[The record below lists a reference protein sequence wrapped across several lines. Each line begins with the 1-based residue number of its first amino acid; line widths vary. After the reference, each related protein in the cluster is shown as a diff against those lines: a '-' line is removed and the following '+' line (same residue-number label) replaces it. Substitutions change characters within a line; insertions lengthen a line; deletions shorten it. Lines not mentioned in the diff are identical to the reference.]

1 MQNRQAA
8 SRPSI
13 YYFHPALGGAM
24 AGWPRHLDRC
34 GAMGFS
40 HLLLAPLFRPGRSG
54 NIFLTADHD
63 ACHPGLQ
70 ARAPA
75 GSQLRTLAEDCHRRG
90 MKLWLDLVLDRVA
103 REARVVA
110 EHPRWFAAGG
120 EDPLPDPRNIIRTSQ
135 AASFHYGNGAG
146 GEIVDWWKTRIGDW
160 LEAGVDG
167 FRIDQPQTI
176 PPHLLKELISAAK
189 ARHPDCRFIAWT
201 PGLKAEQI
209 AGLKDCG
216 IDFTVAST
224 CWWDFRSDWFLQE
237 QDHLAAVA
245 PPLALAEAP
254 FTHRLAE
261 QFASSDA
268 LERGYRRTIEF
279 CASDGNGWLMPMGF
293 EFGSALPLETMRADP
308 AAFDRQEQ
316 SGNIRLIDEIAAAN
330 AAARKRFDGR
340 PVRWRILSAP
350 NAPVFAE
357 VSETGET
364 ATLRLVNA
372 EAQLS
377 QNADI
382 ALLLSRAGRAWS
394 LKEKSPGGS
403 SPGGNSSGPIHLQP
417 AEVLLL
423 DLTPANLVKLA
434 TPQSKRQAV
443 AAAKTPR
450 VAITH
455 IAPTVEG
462 GDYPAKCVVGQ
473 RVAVEADIFSD
484 GHGELAADLLWR
496 AVDEAGWRRVPM
508 KFLGNDHWTAQFRPE
523 RVGDHL
529 FTIEAWRDDFA
540 SLQHGSLKKRD
551 AGIPIE
557 LELQEMSAYLDRHV
571 PSPAERGVVVGEFVA
586 KLHRA
591 KPEEHRDL
599 LLSQEAVAA
608 LREVVPEETRIRH
621 QPAIPLTV
629 DRGAAL
635 FSSWYEIFPRSMSGS
650 KARHGT
656 FDDVIAQL
664 PRIEAMGFDT
674 LYFTPIHPI
683 GKVNR
688 KGKNNNTRCEPGE
701 VGSPYAIGSDE
712 GGHDAIHPELGT
724 IADFRR
730 MRDAAAERGLEI
742 ALDFAI
748 QCAPD
753 HPWLKEHPE
762 WFAWR
767 PDGTIAYAENP
778 PKKYE
783 DIVNVDFYAP
793 GAVPGLWLAL
803 RDIFLFWRME
813 GVRTFRVD
821 NPHTKPL
828 PFWRWVIADIRARFP
843 DTIFLSEAFTRP
855 QVMYELA
862 KVGFSQSYTYF
873 TWRNTKPELESYLT
887 ELAEGPPKDFFR
899 PHFFVNTPDINP
911 YFLQRS
917 GRAGFLIRAGLAAT
931 MSGLWGVYS
940 GFELCEGTPLPGR
953 EEYLDS
959 EKYEIRE
966 WDWNRPGNITAEITQ
981 LNRIR
986 RRNPALQTHLG
997 IRFITASNENITAF
1011 IKSTPERDNVILVAI
1026 NLDPFH
1032 TQEAWIE
1039 IPLWEWSLPDHAGID
1054 VEDLTGGRKFR
1065 WQGKSGSIRL
1075 DPYELPYFI
1084 WRIAVPSGDRSP
1096 GVPG

>member
-1 MQNRQAA
+1 MQNRQTA

-13 YYFHPALGGAM
+13 YYFHPAVGGEL
-24 AGWPRHLDRC
+24 AGWSRHLDRC
-34 GAMGFS
+34 SAMGFS
-40 HLLLAPLFRPGRSG
+40 HLLLAPLFQPGRSG

-63 ACHPGLQ
+63 SLHPAL
-70 ARAPA
+70 RANGRA
-75 GSQLRTLAEDCHRRG
+75 LSQLRNLAEDCHRRG
-90 MKLWLDLVLDRVA
+90 MQLWLDLVLDRVA

-110 EHPRWFAAGG
+110 EHPGWFVGGG
-120 EDPLPDPRNIIRTSQ
+120 EDPLPDPRSIIRTSQ
-135 AASFHYGNGAG
+135 AASFHYGNGAS
-146 GEIVDWWKTRIGDW
+146 GEILAWWKTRIQEW
-160 LEAGVDG
+160 LAAGIDG
-167 FRIDQPQTI
+167 FRLDQPQTL
-176 PPHLLKELISAAK
+176 PPHLLKELIAGAK
-189 ARHPDCRFIAWT
+189 ATHPDCRFVAWT
-201 PGLKAEQI
+201 PGFTAEQI

-216 IDFTVAST
+216 VDFTVAST
-224 CWWDFRSDWFLQE
+224 CWWDFKSDWFPAEQE
-237 QDHLAAVA
+237 KLAAVA
-245 PPLALAEAP
+245 PPLAMAEAP
-254 FTHRLAE
+254 FARRLAE

-268 LERGYRRTIEF
+268 LERGYRRSIAF
-279 CASDGNGWLMPMGF
+279 CASDGQGWLMPMGF
-293 EFGSALPLETMRADP
+293 EFGSALPLETARADP
-308 AAFDRQEQ
+308 EGFARQET
-316 SGNIRLIDEIAAAN
+316 SSNIRLIDEIAAAN
-330 AAARKRFDGR
+330 ARARKLFDGKA
-340 PVRWRILSAP
+340 VRWRVLSAP

-357 VSETGET
+357 VCETGE
-364 ATLRLVNA
+364 AGTLRLVNA
-372 EAQLS
+372 ENSLV
-377 QNADI
+377 QNADL
-382 ALLLSRAGRAWS
+382 ALLLARSGRAWT
-394 LKEKSPGGS
+394 LREKPQGFDGTQL
-403 SPGGNSSGPIHLQP
+403 HLQP

-423 DLTPANLVKLA
+423 ELTPAAAVKLPA
-434 TPQSKRQAV
+434 PQSKRQAL

-455 IAPTVEG
+455 IAPAVEG
-462 GDYPAKCVVGQ
+462 GDYPAKRVVGE
-473 RVAVEADIFSD
+473 RIAVEADIFSD

-496 AVDEAGWRRVPM
+496 AADETEWRRVPM
-508 KFLGNDHWTAQFRPE
+508 KFLGNDHWIAHFRAE

-540 SLQHGSLKKRD
+540 SLQHGTLKKRD
-551 AGIPIE
+551 AGIAIA
-557 LELQEMSAYLDRHV
+557 LELQEMSTFLDRHV
-571 PSPAERGVVVGEFVA
+571 PPPAERGEAVKGFMA

-591 KPEEHRDL
+591 KKDERRDI
-599 LLSQEAVAA
+599 LLSKEAVAA
-608 LREVVPEETRIRH
+608 LRDVPVAESRIRH
-621 QPAIPLTV
+621 QPALPLTV

-635 FSSWYEIFPRSMSGS
+635 FSSWYEIFPRSMSGTPE
-650 KARHGT
+650 RHGT
-656 FDDVIAQL
+656 FDDVIAHL
-664 PRIEAMGFDT
+664 PRIAAMGFDT
-674 LYFTPIHPI
+674 LYFPPIHPI
-683 GKVNR
+683 GRVNR
-688 KGKNNNTRCEPGE
+688 KGKNNNTKSQPGE
-701 VGSPYAIGSDE
+701 PGSPYAIGSEE

-724 IADFRR
+724 IEDFRR
-730 MRDAAAERGLEI
+730 MRDAAAEYGLEI

-803 RDIFLFWRME
+803 RDIFLYWRQE
-813 GVRTFRVD
+813 GVRSFRVD

-828 PFWRWVIADIRARFP
+828 PFWRWVIADIRARYP
-843 DTIFLSEAFTRP
+843 DTVFLSEAFTRP

-887 ELAEGPPKDFFR
+887 ELADGPPKDFFR

-931 MSGLWGVYS
+931 MSGLWGVYN
-940 GFELCEGTPLPGR
+940 GFEFCEGAPLPGK

-959 EKYEIRE
+959 EKYEIRA
-966 WDWNRPGNITAEITQ
+966 WDWNRPGNIVAEVSQ
-981 LNRIR
+981 LNHIR

-997 IRFITASNENITAF
+997 IKFIPASNENITAF

-1032 TQEAWIE
+1032 AQEAWIE
-1039 IPLWEWSLPDHAGID
+1039 IPLWQWSLPDHAGID
-1054 VEDLTGGRKFR
+1054 VEDLIGGSKFQ

-1075 DPYELPYFI
+1075 DPYELPYII
-1084 WRIAVPSGDRSP
+1084 WRIAVPPGDKT
-1096 GVPG
+1096 

>member
-1 MQNRQAA
+1 MQDRQTA

-13 YYFHPALGGAM
+13 YYFHPALGGEM
-24 AGWPRHLDRC
+24 AGWTRHLDRC

-40 HLLLAPLFRPGRSG
+40 HLLLAPLFQPGRSG

-63 ACHPGLQ
+63 ACHPALQ
-70 ARAPA
+70 ANAPA
-75 GSQLRTLAEDCHRRG
+75 SSQLRNLAADCHRRG

-110 EHPRWFAAGG
+110 EHPQWFVGGG
-120 EDPLPDPRNIIRTSQ
+120 EDPLPDPRSIIRTSQ
-135 AASFHYGNGAG
+135 AASFAYGNGTS
-146 GEIVDWWKTRIGDW
+146 GEILDWWKARIQEW

-167 FRIDQPQTI
+167 FRLDQPQI
-176 PPHLLKELISAAK
+176 VPPHALKELIAGAK
-189 ARHPDCRFIAWT
+189 ATHPDCRFVAWT
-201 PGLKAEQI
+201 PGLSAEQI
-209 AGLKDCG
+209 GSLKDCG
-216 IDFTVAST
+216 LDFTVAST
-224 CWWDFRSDWFLQE
+224 CWWDFKGEWFLEGQE
-237 QDHLAAVA
+237 TLAAVA

-254 FTHRLAE
+254 FARRLAE

-268 LERGYRRTIEF
+268 LERGYRRTIEY

-293 EFGSALPLETMRADP
+293 EFGSALPLETARSD
-308 AAFDRQEQ
+308 AAVFERQEK

-330 AAARKRFDGR
+330 ARAGKLFDGK
-340 PVRWRILSAP
+340 PVRWRVLSAP
-350 NAPVFAE
+350 NASVFAE
-357 VSETGET
+357 VSGTGDT
-364 ATLRLVNA
+364 GTLRLVNA
-372 EAQLS
+372 EALVTQS
-377 QNADI
+377 VDI
-382 ALLLSRAGRAWS
+382 ALLLSRSGRAWT
-394 LKEKSPGGS
+394 LKEKPLGLDGTQ
-403 SPGGNSSGPIHLQP
+403 IHLQP

-423 DLTPANLVKLA
+423 ELMPASAVKLP
-434 TPQSKRQAV
+434 TPQSKRQAL

-450 VAITH
+450 AAIMH
-455 IAPTVEG
+455 ITPAVEG
-462 GDYPAKCVVGQ
+462 GDYPAKRVVGE

-496 AVDEAGWRRVPM
+496 PGDQADWRRVPM
-508 KFLGNDHWTAQFRPE
+508 TFLGNDHWTAHFRPE
-523 RVGDHL
+523 RVGDHV

-540 SLQHGSLKKRD
+540 SLQHGTLKKRD
-551 AGIPIE
+551 AKIAID
-557 LELQEMSAYLDRHV
+557 LELLEMSTFLDRHV
-571 PSPAERGVVVGEFVA
+571 PPPAERGEAVKAFMA

-591 KPEEHRDL
+591 KKDERRDL
-599 LLSQEAVAA
+599 LLSKEAVAA
-608 LREVVPEETRIRH
+608 MRDVPPEEARIRH
-621 QPAIPLTV
+621 QPAVPLTV

-635 FSSWYEIFPRSMSGS
+635 FSSWYEIFPRSMSGTTE
-650 KARHGT
+650 RHGT

-683 GKVNR
+683 GRVNR
-688 KGKNNNTRCEPGE
+688 KGKNNSTTSQPGE
-701 VGSPYAIGSDE
+701 PGSPYAIGSEE

-730 MRDAAAERGLEI
+730 MRDAAAEHGLEI

-767 PDGTIAYAENP
+767 PDGSIAYAENP

-803 RDIFLFWRME
+803 RDVFLYWRME

-828 PFWRWVIADIRARFP
+828 PFWRWMIADIRARYP

-873 TWRNTKPELESYLT
+873 TWRNTKPELESYLK
-887 ELAEGPPKDFFR
+887 ELADGPPKDFFR

-931 MSGLWGVYS
+931 MSGLWGIYS

-959 EKYEIRE
+959 EKYEIRA
-966 WDWNRPGNITAEITQ
+966 WDWNRPGNITAEVTQ
-981 LNRIR
+981 LNHIR

-997 IRFITASNENITAF
+997 IKFIAASNDNITAF

-1032 TQEAWIE
+1032 AQEAWIE

-1054 VEDLTGGRKFR
+1054 VEDLIGGSKFR

-1075 DPYELPYFI
+1075 DPYELPYVI
-1084 WRIAVPSGDRSP
+1084 WRIAVPSGEH
-1096 GVPG
+1096 VPGAH